1 MEKLVLGKWNHN
13 CRGFSTVELGT
24 TVAIILIT
32 AAITVPNAVK
42 ATNTYSVNNTAFS
55 VSSLIQRAR
64 YEAIKQNTKIS
75 CYFQTSP
82 LAVWVDVNGTGSFSA
97 NDPKFVY
104 PSQVQAGGSS
114 APSYGS
120 MNFSSTTD
128 PTTLGRITFD
138 SRGAVDY
145 SGTTPPNTPTVWVLS
160 FSLNGDSSYGYK
172 AVSVEPLG
180 RTKIWTA
187 PAGSTSWQSQ

>member
-1 MEKLVLGKWNHN
+1 M
-13 CRGFSTVELGT
+13 VELGT
-24 TVAIILIT
+24 TIGIILTI
-32 AAITVPNAVK
+32 AAITVPYVVNAMD
-42 ATNTYSVNNTAFS
+42 TYSVNNTAFS

-82 LAVWVDVNGTGSFSA
+82 SAVWVDVNGTGTFSS
-97 NDPKFVY
+97 NDPEFVY

-114 APSYGS
+114 APSYSS
-120 MNFSSTTD
+120 MSYSSTTD
-128 PTTLGRITFD
+128 PSTLGHITFD

-160 FSLNGDSSYGYK
+160 FSFNGNSSYGYK

-180 RTKIWTA
+180 RSKIWTA